1 MSKLDKFL
9 ALPEDDSDSDSSD
22 SDKSEEEREEAQEE
36 QEEEE
41 AQLKGPAKKKAAIKL
56 EDLERAGYKS
66 GPSVLYVKPP
76 AETGEQNWN
85 WGSGREAKEKG
96 DDDSDEDRAATR
108 AAVRGVEES
117 AVIAVKAMAQ
127 QAALREGAR
136 QERLEARLD
145 QMAKDKKALSFN
157 QKEKRK
163 RDEGKTSRAKNYV
176 EESKRQA
183 REFGVYSGFD

>member
-1 MSKLDKFL
+1 MSKLDKFM
-9 ALPEDDSDSDSSD
+9 ALPEDDSDSDD
-22 SDKSEEEREEAQEE
+22 SDKSEAEEEAKEE
-36 QEEEE
+36 EEEEE
-41 AQLKGPAKKKAAIKL
+41 AEVKGPAKKKAAISV

-76 AETGEQNWN
+76 SEAGEQNWA
-85 WGSGREAKEKG
+85 WGSGREAKDKG
-96 DDDSDEDRAATR
+96 QDSDEDRGATR

-136 QERLEARLD
+136 QERLDARLAA
-145 QMAKDKKALSFN
+145 QEKKAAPLSWN

-183 REFGVYSGFD
+183 REFGIYSGFD